1 MEEQSILKST
11 KKLLGLSDDFKVFD
25 LDVMV
30 GINAALATLA
40 QVTNGVFV
48 PIEGETTTWDDLS
61 VKDPTVVNMAKQYIY
76 LRTRLVFDP
85 PSTSFVLS
93 AIKEQIKE
101 HEGRLEVEA
110 SKPITIILEA
120 P

>member
-1 MEEQSILKST
+1 MEEQNILKSI
-11 KKLLGLSDDFKVFD
+11 KKLLGLSDDFKAFD

-48 PIEGETTTWDDLS
+48 PIEEGTTWGDLS
-61 VKDPTVVNMAKQYIY
+61 VKDPTVLNMAKQYIY
-76 LRTRLVFDP
+76 LRTRLIFDP
-85 PSTSFVLS
+85 PSMSFLLS

-101 HEGRLEVEA
+101 HEWRLEVEA
-110 SKPITIILEA
+110 SKPIAIILEA